1 VIAASVVEWSSDPD
15 NRALVAKLG
24 AAGVSLED
32 ESIPAP
38 AGSDLLEGL
47 SMVVTGTL
55 ESMSREQAEAA
66 IAARGGKAT
75 SSVSGKTSALVMGEG
90 PGGSKVSKA
99 EQLGVPMIDEA
110 HFLRLLEEG
119 PAVLSE

>member
-1 VIAASVVEWSSDPD
+1 
-15 NRALVAKLG
+15 
-24 AAGVSLED
+24 
-32 ESIPAP
+32 
-38 AGSDLLEGL
+38 
-47 SMVVTGTL
+47 
-55 ESMSREQAEAA
+55 
-66 IAARGGKAT
+66 
-75 SSVSGKTSALVMGEG
+75 MGEG